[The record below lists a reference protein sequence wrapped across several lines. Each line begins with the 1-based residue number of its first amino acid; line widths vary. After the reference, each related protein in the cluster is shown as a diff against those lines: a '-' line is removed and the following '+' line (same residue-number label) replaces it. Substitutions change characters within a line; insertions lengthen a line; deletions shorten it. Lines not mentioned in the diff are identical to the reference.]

1 MRLRRGIGLGGIG
14 EALADRN
21 FRIFSIGSITSWF
34 SFFVQVVAVSW
45 TAWELTHST
54 TWLAIIALLD
64 IAPNVLLVPLGSVLA
79 DRYDRFRIEIIAYI
93 VALLQALVLAILA
106 YADALTI
113 WPLAVL
119 VTLHGAIHSF
129 SVPAAYGLLPRFVAR
144 ERLASAIAV
153 NSAYT
158 QAAILVGPALAG
170 WVILHFG
177 SAAAFAIN
185 AAGYVVFLVSAA
197 FLRTPKDYKQPPRSD
212 RSVVGDFIDGA
223 RYIFGHHGITTLL
236 VLMLLGDVL
245 AVSLFHMLPAFS
257 TGSLG
262 LGIEGMTT
270 ILAVYGAGATLAAL
284 WLGHGGSKRISS
296 TLVLR
301 AYVIYACAIG
311 ALVLMGHLWLAA
323 GAALLWGVAGQIR
336 STGTIALLQTSIPDE
351 QRGRVMGTEF
361 LLSRIAGGI
370 GTYLVG
376 TAAERHGLQTPMLV
390 AVAVCVV
397 AWGYA
402 YMRRRAIQSSF
413 LDRPPSLIK
422 NETAS

>member
-1 MRLRRGIGLGGIG
+1 MRLRLGGIG
-14 EALADRN
+14 DALADRN
-21 FRIFSIGSITSWF
+21 FRIFSIGSITSWMC
-34 SFFVQVVAVSW
+34 FFVQVVAVSW

-79 DRYDRFRIEIIAYI
+79 DRYDRFRIEIIAYV
-93 VALLQALVLAILA
+93 VALLQALALAILA

-113 WPLAVL
+113 WPLAIL

-170 WVILHFG
+170 WLILHYG
-177 SAAAFAIN
+177 SAFAFAVN
-185 AAGYVVFLVSAA
+185 VAGYVVFLVSAA
-197 FLRTPKDYKQPPRSD
+197 FLRTPADYKQPPRSD
-212 RSVVGDFIDGA
+212 RSVMGDFIDGA
-223 RYIFGHHGITTLL
+223 RYVFGHHGISTLL
-236 VLMLLGDVL
+236 ILMLLGDVVS
-245 AVSLFHMLPAFS
+245 VSLYHMLPAFS
-257 TGSLG
+257 TGTLG
-262 LGIEGMTT
+262 LGVEGMTT
-270 ILAVYGAGATLAAL
+270 ILAVYGGGATLAAL
-284 WLGHGGSKRISS
+284 WLAHGGSPRIRPV
-296 TLVLR
+296 LVLR
-301 AYVIYACAIG
+301 AFAIYALAIG
-311 ALVLMGHLWLAA
+311 GLVLAGNLWLAA
-323 GAALLWGVAGQIR
+323 TAALLWGIFGQIR
-336 STGTIALLQTSIPDE
+336 STGTVALLQTSIPDE

-376 TAAERHGLQTPMLV
+376 AAAERHGLQVPMLI
-390 AVAVCVV
+390 AVGVCLL

-402 YMRRRAIQSSF
+402 YMQRHAIQASF
-413 LDRPPSLIK
+413 LDRPTTMIK

>member
-1 MRLRRGIGLGGIG
+1 M
-14 EALADRN
+14 
-21 FRIFSIGSITSWF
+21 
-34 SFFVQVVAVSW
+34 SW

-79 DRYDRFRIEIIAYI
+79 DRYDRFRIEIIAYV
-93 VALLQALVLAILA
+93 VALLQALALAILA

-113 WPLAVL
+113 WPLAIL

-177 SAAAFAIN
+177 SGVAFAIN

-197 FLRTPKDYKQPPRSD
+197 FLRTPADYKQPPRSD
-212 RSVVGDFIDGA
+212 RSVMGDFIDGA

-257 TGSLG
+257 TGTLG

-284 WLGHGGSKRISS
+284 WLAHGGSTRISS
-296 TLVLR
+296 TPR
-301 AYVIYACAIG
+301 
-311 ALVLMGHLWLAA
+311 AA
-323 GAALLWGVAGQIR
+323 GVRDLCLRHRRAGADGQPVARRPARRCCGA
-336 STGTIALLQTSIPDE
+336 S
-351 QRGRVMGTEF
+351 RGRSAAPAPSRCCRPRSPTRSAAASWAPSSC
-361 LLSRIAGGI
+361 LSRIAGGI

-376 TAAERHGLQTPMLV
+376 AAAEQHGLQVPMLI
-390 AVAVCVV
+390 AVGVCLL

-402 YMRRRAIQSSF
+402 YTRRRAIQSSF
-413 LDRPPSLIK
+413 VDRPPIMMK
-422 NETAS
+422 NESAP